1 MRRTL
6 HISICLAGL
15 AALAA
20 HAEIVDR
27 IAVSVGNRVI
37 TESDLYREI
46 RLTAFLNGQKLD
58 FSPES
63 KRQTAER
70 LVDQRLMRT
79 ELDMSRYL
87 LPSTEE
93 SDAAL
98 KELKSRF
105 PDDAAYRRGLAEYG
119 IREDDLKARLAW
131 QLTLVRFIDVRF
143 RSGIQVSDEEIR
155 NYFNQH
161 LRPVLEKTHPGQ
173 PLSLDDYRDRIEQT
187 LTGEAA
193 DQQAEQWLKR
203 ARSRNRIVYH
213 DEVFR

>member
-1 MRRTL
+1 MRQTL
-6 HISICLAGL
+6 CISVCLAGL

-46 RLTAFLNGQKLD
+46 RLTAFLNGQKPD

-87 LPSTEE
+87 LPTAEE

-98 KELKSRF
+98 RELKSRF
-105 PDDAAYRRGLAEYG
+105 PDDGAYNRGLAEYG
-119 IREDDLKARLAW
+119 IREDDLTARLTW
-131 QLTLVRFIDVRF
+131 QLTLVHFIDVRF
-143 RSGIQVSDEEIR
+143 RAGIQVSDEEVR
-155 NYFNQH
+155 NYFNER
-161 LRPVLEKTHPGQ
+161 LRPILEKTHPGQ
-173 PLSLDDYRDRIEQT
+173 PVSLDDYRDTIERT

-203 ARSRNRIVYH
+203 ARSRNRIVYR

>member
-1 MRRTL
+1 MRRAL
-6 HISICLAGL
+6 CISICLAGL
-15 AALAA
+15 AALAWR
-20 HAEIVDR
+20 AEIIDR

-37 TESDLYREI
+37 TESDLDREI
-46 RLTAFLNGQKLD
+46 RVTAFLNGQKPD
-58 FSPES
+58 FSPEN
-63 KRQTAER
+63 KRRTAER

-79 ELDMSRYL
+79 ELDMSRFL
-87 LPSTEE
+87 VPSAEE

-105 PDDAAYRRGLAEYG
+105 PNDAAYRHGLAEYG

-143 RSGIQVSDEEIR
+143 RAGIQIGDEEIR
-155 NYFNQH
+155 NYFNEH
-161 LRPVLEKTHPGQ
+161 VRPILEKTHPGQ
-173 PLSLDDYRDRIEQT
+173 PVSLDDYRDRVEQT

-203 ARSRNRIVYH
+203 ARSRSRIVYH
-213 DEVFR
+213 DEVFQ

>member
-1 MRRTL
+1 MRQTL
-6 HISICLAGL
+6 CISVCLAGL

-46 RLTAFLNGQKLD
+46 RLTAFLNGQKPD

-87 LPSTEE
+87 LPTAEE

-98 KELKSRF
+98 RELKSRF
-105 PDDAAYRRGLAEYG
+105 PDDDAYRRGLAEYG
-119 IREDDLKARLAW
+119 IREDDLTARLTW
-131 QLTLVRFIDVRF
+131 QLTLVHFIDVRF
-143 RSGIQVSDEEIR
+143 RAGIQVSDEEVR
-155 NYFNQH
+155 NYFNER
-161 LRPVLEKTHPGQ
+161 LRPILEKAHPGQ
-173 PLSLDDYRDRIEQT
+173 PVSLDDYRDTIERT

-203 ARSRNRIVYH
+203 ARSRNRIVYR